1 MDGLIQNSD
10 ALAYLV
16 ERLAGCCSEN
26 DLELNTCKAR
36 VFDFFTTHVI
46 TSSKKFKYFNFIS
59 TAISIDLNWDKNV
72 SAAINKADGKY
83 FESKPDVLT
92 PFCSQTLNNSDRLKP
107 RKRSCIPLFTV
118 MSYGVYAQ
126 KELHPSL
133 HSDVIWCLCS
143 NIQQD
148 YANLSQY
155 LISVNTPPPTP
166 QDPPKSLCCF
176 KQKSSNFICFSL
188 FFSIIHQS
196 WTSHETDFD

>member
-1 MDGLIQNSD
+1 MCVLLPLLFSLITNDNMSWDPYVDNTTVDGLIQNSD

-143 NIQQD
+143 KGV
-148 YANLSQY
+148 ASLSSQWCHMVFM
-155 LISVNTPPPTP
+155 L
-166 QDPPKSLCCF
+166 
-176 KQKSSNFICFSL
+176 
-188 FFSIIHQS
+188 
-196 WTSHETDFD
+196 